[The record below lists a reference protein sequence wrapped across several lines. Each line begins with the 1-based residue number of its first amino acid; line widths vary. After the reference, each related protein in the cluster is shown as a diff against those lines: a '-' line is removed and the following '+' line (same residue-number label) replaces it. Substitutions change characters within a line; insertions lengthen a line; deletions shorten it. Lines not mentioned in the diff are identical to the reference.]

1 MEDNRKKKKK
11 KGFDLGTQDV
21 TNLINKGMDI
31 YNNHIDLQKEMQKTQ
46 QVLADSSVRV
56 VESDNRLKEKIAEFN
71 KNIKEIETNY
81 ELELAKINN
90 EHELKVRQ
98 MDLIEKLIGE
108 IDSIKVEIK
117 IYQSKEGLTSSAVM
131 ELFNQIHNEK
141 LTYMNKLISLGQK

>member
-1 MEDNRKKKKK
+1 MKSIK

>member
-1 MEDNRKKKKK
+1 
-11 KGFDLGTQDV
+11 
-21 TNLINKGMDI
+21 MDI

>member
-1 MEDNRKKKKK
+1 MKSVK

-141 LTYMNKLISLGQK
+141 LTYMNKLISLGRK

>member
-1 MEDNRKKKKK
+1 MKSVK
-11 KGFDLGTQDV
+11 KGFDLWTQDV

>member
-1 MEDNRKKKKK
+1 MKSVK

-117 IYQSKEGLTSSAVM
+117 IYQSRRFDFFGCYGVIQSNSQWK
-131 ELFNQIHNEK
+131 
-141 LTYMNKLISLGQK
+141 TYIYE

>member
-1 MEDNRKKKKK
+1 MKSVKKS
-11 KGFDLGTQDV
+11 FDLGTQDV

>member
-1 MEDNRKKKKK
+1 MKSVK

-71 KNIKEIETNY
+71 KNIKENT
-81 ELELAKINN
+81 LVL
-90 EHELKVRQ
+90 
-98 MDLIEKLIGE
+98 
-108 IDSIKVEIK
+108 
-117 IYQSKEGLTSSAVM
+117 
-131 ELFNQIHNEK
+131 
-141 LTYMNKLISLGQK
+141 

>member
-1 MEDNRKKKKK
+1 MKSVK

>member
-1 MEDNRKKKKK
+1 M
-11 KGFDLGTQDV
+11 
-21 TNLINKGMDI
+21 
-31 YNNHIDLQKEMQKTQ
+31 
-46 QVLADSSVRV
+46 
-56 VESDNRLKEKIAEFN
+56 ESDNRLKEKIAEFN

-131 ELFNQIHNEK
+131 ELFRSNSQ
-141 LTYMNKLISLGQK
+141 

>member
-1 MEDNRKKKKK
+1 MKSVK

-141 LTYMNKLISLGQK
+141 LTYMNKLISLRQK

>member
-1 MEDNRKKKKK
+1 MKSVK

-71 KNIKEIETNY
+71 KNIKPRNA
-81 ELELAKINN
+81 LL
-90 EHELKVRQ
+90 
-98 MDLIEKLIGE
+98 
-108 IDSIKVEIK
+108 
-117 IYQSKEGLTSSAVM
+117 
-131 ELFNQIHNEK
+131 
-141 LTYMNKLISLGQK
+141 

>member
-1 MEDNRKKKKK
+1 MKSVK

-117 IYQSKEGLTSSAVM
+117 IYQSKEGLTSSAVI

>member
-1 MEDNRKKKKK
+1 MKSVK

-46 QVLADSSVRV
+46 QALADSRVRE